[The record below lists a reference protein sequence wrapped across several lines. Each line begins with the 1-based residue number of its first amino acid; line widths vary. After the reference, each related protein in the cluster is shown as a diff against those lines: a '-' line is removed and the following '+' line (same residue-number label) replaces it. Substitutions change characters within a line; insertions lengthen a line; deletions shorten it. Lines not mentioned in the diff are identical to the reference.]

1 MLLGVRVAN
10 VLSFR
15 DEQRLSFVATELN
28 DGSARPT
35 GVREHG
41 KKISVIPVIGLYGAN
56 ASGKTNLLAALR
68 LMRTAVLESL
78 RWFSNPD
85 AVRRIAFALDVEA
98 TREPSFYEV
107 DVVLKD
113 GVRYTYGF
121 EIDDD
126 RVRGEW
132 LHAYPKG
139 RKQVWFERV
148 DAEIDFPGEGLRG
161 EKLEL
166 ARRTRPDALFL
177 SIAAQFNHE
186 QLLPVFEWFR
196 DNLWL
201 VSPEERD
208 WAQRLS
214 YTRRRVIEDTT
225 FRKRVARL
233 LEVADLG
240 ITGTEIVPGADEQIR
255 LIHRAGSGK
264 VSLDFGQESM
274 GTRSWFALLG
284 PLLLAFDQ
292 GTTILVDELDAS
304 LHPTMSAEV
313 VAMFENPE
321 ANPHVAQMLFTTH
334 DATLLRTLTGGG
346 RVLDRDTVWLTE
358 KDPSGATELYPLT
371 SVSPPP
377 RKDTNLER
385 GYLLGRYGAKPR
397 VSPGELA
404 REVEMAR
411 AS

>member
-15 DEQRLSFVATELN
+15 EEQRLSFVATDLN

-41 KKISVIPVIGLYGAN
+41 KEILVVPVLGLYGAN

-68 LMRTAVLESL
+68 LMRVAVLESL
-78 RWFSNPD
+78 RWFSDPKT
-85 AVRRIAFALDVEA
+85 VRRIAFALDPESA
-98 TREPSFYEV
+98 QEPSFYEV
-107 DVVLKD
+107 DLVLKD

-121 EIDDD
+121 EIDND
-126 RVRGEW
+126 RVCGEW

-139 RKQVWFERV
+139 RKQVWYDRV
-148 DAEIDFPGEGLRG
+148 DNKIDFPGEGLRG

-186 QLLPVFEWFR
+186 QLMPVFEWFR

-201 VSPEERD
+201 VSPEQQDRV
-208 WAQRLS
+208 QRLN
-214 YTRRRVIEDTT
+214 YTRQRVVQDAM
-225 FRKRVARL
+225 FREQIARL
-233 LEVADLG
+233 LKVADLG
-240 ITGTEIVPGADEQIR
+240 ISGIEIVSEADEQIR
-255 LIHRAGSGK
+255 LVHQAGSRK
-264 VSLDFGQESM
+264 VPLDFTQESM

-284 PLLLAFDQ
+284 AVLDAFGA
-292 GTTILVDELDAS
+292 GTTVLVDELDAS

-313 VAMFENPE
+313 IRMFQDPD
-321 ANPHVAQMLFTTH
+321 ANPHGAQMLFTTH
-334 DATLLRTLTGGG
+334 DATLLHTLLGED

-358 KDPSGATELYPLT
+358 KDAEGATELYPLT
-371 SVSPPP
+371 SFQPPP
-377 RKDTNLER
+377 RKEDNLFR
-385 GYLLGRYGAKPR
+385 KYLLGKYGGTPR
-397 VSPGELA
+397 VSSGELA
-404 REVEMAR
+404 PGGGGVSR
-411 AS
+411 

>member
-15 DEQRLSFVATELN
+15 EEQRLAFVATDLN

-41 KKISVIPVIGLYGAN
+41 KEILVVPVLGLYGAN

-68 LMRTAVLESL
+68 LMRVAVLESL
-78 RWFSNPD
+78 RWFSDPKT
-85 AVRRIAFALDVEA
+85 VRRIAFALDPESA
-98 TREPSFYEV
+98 LEPSFYEV
-107 DVVLKD
+107 DLVLTD

-139 RKQVWFERV
+139 RKQVWFDRV
-148 DAEIDFPGEGLRG
+148 DDKVGFPGEGLRG

-186 QLLPVFEWFR
+186 QLMPIFAWFR

-201 VSPEERD
+201 VSPEQPDRV
-208 WAQRLS
+208 QRLNHA
-214 YTRRRVIEDTT
+214 RKKVVRDAT
-225 FRKRVARL
+225 FREQIARL
-233 LEVADLG
+233 LKVADLG
-240 ITGTEIVPGADEQIR
+240 ISGIEVVSETDEQIR
-255 LIHRAGSGK
+255 LIHQAGSRE
-264 VSLDFGQESM
+264 VPLDFARESM

-284 PLLLAFDQ
+284 AVLDAFAA

-313 VAMFENPE
+313 IRMFQDPD
-321 ANPHVAQMLFTTH
+321 ANPHGAQMLFTTH
-334 DATLLRTLTGGG
+334 DATLLHTLLGED

-358 KDPSGATELYPLT
+358 KDAEGATELYPLT
-371 SVSPPP
+371 GFQPPP
-377 RKDTNLER
+377 RKEDNLFR
-385 GYLLGRYGAKPR
+385 KYLLGKYGGTPR
-397 VSPGELA
+397 VSSGELA
-404 REVEMAR
+404 REVEVISR
-411 AS
+411 